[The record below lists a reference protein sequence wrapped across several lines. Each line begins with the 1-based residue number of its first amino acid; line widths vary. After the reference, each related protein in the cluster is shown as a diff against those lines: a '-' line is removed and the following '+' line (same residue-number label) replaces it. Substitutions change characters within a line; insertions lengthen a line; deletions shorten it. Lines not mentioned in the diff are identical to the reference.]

1 MTQRVCA
8 VSPPFARVAGVCW
21 LKQRPV
27 CWHVH
32 VMCWCACAYGTI
44 YDLLYCLWSNA
55 VKRGQTHRM
64 TKFRPVDCE
73 TKQPIRFDPGFI
85 SDTIYTGVFVA
96 LVSTVVVMTMHVRTF
111 ERAYA
116 LLAADGACPSPATH
130 GAAGGADAPAP
141 HTRPPPPTHTHTC
154 VGRVYTYPPHRLPW
168 HRLVLVCVQ
177 VPGGAC
183 ACACACV
190 GRMRGW
196 SWRVWRALLRAPEH
210 QGCVSSRLGCMVA
223 LLPLCCA
230 VLCCAVLCCAVL
242 CCAVLC
248 CAVLCCAV
256 LCCAVL
262 CCAVSPRGCSRS
274 DEQVQRGGAG
284 PGRGRERGSVRRPA
298 GRRRHDLGLQVG
310 VMLVCVR

>member
-141 HTRPPPPTHTHTC
+141 HTRPPPPHTHTH
-154 VGRVYTYPPHRLPW
+154 VWG
-168 HRLVLVCVQ
+168 VCTHTPRTDF
-177 VPGGAC
+177 PGT
-183 ACACACV
+183 
-190 GRMRGW
+190 GW
-196 SWRVWRALLRAPEH
+196 SWFAFKFQEVRVRVLVHVWA
-210 QGCVSSRLGCMVA
+210 GC
-223 LLPLCCA
+223 
-230 VLCCAVLCCAVL
+230 
-242 CCAVLC
+242 
-248 CAVLCCAV
+248 
-256 LCCAVL
+256 
-262 CCAVSPRGCSRS
+262 
-274 DEQVQRGGAG
+274 GAG
-284 PGRGRERGSVRRPA
+284 PGACGAP
-298 GRRRHDLGLQVG
+298 
-310 VMLVCVR
+310 C

>member
-141 HTRPPPPTHTHTC
+141 HTRPPPPPHTHTHMC
-154 VGRVYTYPPHRLPW
+154 
-168 HRLVLVCVQ
+168 
-177 VPGGAC
+177 GAC
-183 ACACACV
+183 VHIPPAQT
-190 GRMRGW
+190 
-196 SWRVWRALLRAPEH
+196 SLAP
-210 QGCVSSRLGCMVA
+210 
-223 LLPLCCA
+223 
-230 VLCCAVLCCAVL
+230 
-242 CCAVLC
+242 
-248 CAVLCCAV
+248 
-256 LCCAVL
+256 
-262 CCAVSPRGCSRS
+262 
-274 DEQVQRGGAG
+274 AG
-284 PGRGRERGSVRRPA
+284 PGLRSSSRRC
-298 GRRRHDLGLQVG
+298 
-310 VMLVCVR
+310 VCVCLCMCGQDAGLVLARVARLAEGT